1 MATIDALL
9 GLAEL
14 ARTPGWVRPK
24 VDESHDLVLNGAR
37 HPVLESDPNFVP
49 NDLTCTSK
57 RRFTLITGPN
67 MGGKSTY
74 LRTAALVA
82 LLAQVG
88 SHVPCDRARVGI
100 IDRIFTRVG
109 ASDDL
114 RRDGPFMVEMI
125 EWLTSWVSDRSRLV
139 LLEKWGGTST
149 SSGLALVGASVRIW
163 TRGPALFKLT
173 WGY

>member
-1 MATIDALL
+1 MWRRSMPCSDWLNL
-9 GLAEL
+9 HE
-14 ARTPGWVRPK
+14 PSGWVRPK

-88 SHVPCDRARVGI
+88 SHVPCDRATLESSIGSSRELA
-100 IDRIFTRVG
+100 RAMIFV
-109 ASDDL
+109 A
-114 RRDGPFMVEMI
+114 DGPP
-125 EWLTSWVSDRSRLV
+125 SWSR
-139 LLEKWGGTST
+139 
-149 SSGLALVGASVRIW
+149 
-163 TRGPALFKLT
+163 
-173 WGY
+173 